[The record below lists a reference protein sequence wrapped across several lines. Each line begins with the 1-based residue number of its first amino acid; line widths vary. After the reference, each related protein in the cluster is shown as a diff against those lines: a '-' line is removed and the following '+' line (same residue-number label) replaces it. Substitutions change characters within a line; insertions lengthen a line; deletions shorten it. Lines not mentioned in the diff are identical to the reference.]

1 MPAPRIRIEYDVMD
15 QIVKKF
21 FTQADLTNKTL
32 ERLSSQAETFH
43 DGVWVGKGAKNFNN
57 EMNSSMLPAMQGLSK
72 VLEEGGQVTQKINQI
87 MRSLICPKASRS
99 FLETTLFVTPHA
111 AA

>member
-32 ERLSSQAETFH
+32 ERLSSQAETLH
-43 DGVWVGKGAKNFNN
+43 DGDWVGKGAKKFNN
-57 EMNSSMLPAMQGLSK
+57 EMNSSVLPSMRGLSK
-72 VLEEGGQVTQKINQI
+72 VLEEGGQVT
-87 MRSLICPKASRS
+87 
-99 FLETTLFVTPHA
+99 
-111 AA
+111 